1 MSIEAIDVLAH
12 SVVLVWVVPIE
23 LLVGV
28 RSVLQYFQMV
38 RGRIV
43 HGLGAL
49 DTGVD
54 VGKNALEAQR
64 GRVIVLNVK
73 AGVLRLIS
81 VPW

>member
-1 MSIEAIDVLAH
+1 MS
-12 SVVLVWVVPIE
+12 
-23 LLVGV
+23 V
-28 RSVLQYFQMV
+28 RRVLQYFQVV

-43 HGLGAL
+43 HSLWAL

-64 GRVIVLNVK
+64 GRVIALHVV
-73 AGVLRLIS
+73 AGVVMLIG